1 MTCGRIMQIRTA
13 TFLEIDYDP
22 ESVEQ
27 DVLLELMQDAGRVEQ
42 LSILALLSRQPRI
55 SSRLREHRRYTHP
68 LIVILGREAVNR
80 PGAQLLSRFT
90 SSIQPGRLSQRLLFS
105 KRPRIASL
113 RHYKRDYLVYRC
125 GEGRVSANAT
135 FRSTRTNARTPPH
148 SPSGVPRLLARVPLV
163 ALAN

>member
-1 MTCGRIMQIRTA
+1 MTGGRIIQIGTA

-55 SSRLREHRRYTHP
+55 SSRLRKHRRYTHP
-68 LIVILGREAVNR
+68 LIVILGRETVNR
-80 PGAQLLSRFT
+80 PHVQLLSRFT
-90 SSIQPGRLSQRLLFS
+90 SSTRPGRVCPRSLFS

-113 RHYKRDYLVYRC
+113 RHYKRDCLLYRC

-135 FRSTRTNARTPPH
+135 FRSTRVNARTP
-148 SPSGVPRLLARVPLV
+148 
-163 ALAN
+163 